1 METEITPQILT
12 IGGLVVFL
20 LVLLFIRY
28 FQNRQSPG
36 QRLRYGMDHSQAI
49 AEMGMR
55 TRAEAERKE
64 REERK
69 AHEQQQGEM
78 PPHAYR

>member
-12 IGGLVVFL
+12 IAGLVVFVM
-20 LVLLFIRY
+20 VLLFIRY

-36 QRLRYGMDHSQAI
+36 ERLRYGMDHSQAI
-49 AEMGMR
+49 MEMGLR
-55 TRAEAERKE
+55 TRAEAERRE
-64 REERK
+64 REERMQR
-69 AHEQQQGEM
+69 EQPHGAT